1 MITLDEVAT
10 LIRGELRGKLPADT
24 TIDEATKL
32 NELGLSSLQLAEIVF
47 TLEEDHEVEFD
58 PARAAGAETL
68 GDLLAL
74 GNEAI
79 LAAMPEAA

>member
-24 TIDEATKL
+24 TIDEGTKL
-32 NELGLSSLQLAEIVF
+32 NELGLSSLQIAEIVF

-68 GDLLAL
+68 GDLIAL
-74 GNEAI
+74 GNEAVV
-79 LAAMPEAA
+79 AAFPEAA